1 MKGIRIAALATAA
14 VVIVGSLF
22 VPVRAQRPVVSAELP
37 ATVEALIFELANS
50 MGMLRGRSNQDT
62 GSRDSILTLEHWAS
76 GSLAVGQERFDI
88 PEYRMSLNFSYP
100 GMRLDFTLAEPAGAS
115 ERRIE
120 VVSGDAA
127 WNETERGMNATAAA
141 DQLRERLVHLWTTP
155 FGVVKA
161 AATAGPLATMEVVGE
176 TTLLLS
182 FPLPDPVSDVTVNA
196 TVRKDASLL
205 VPHPEALM
213 DLVGTYLVR
222 VETTGAVVSET
233 TFAEYGDQN
242 WDDYRADIMLPKRI
256 TRTQG
261 DITWVLTTTNTNTYN
276 PYVVMPVPANVA
288 R

>member
-50 MGMLRGRSNQDT
+50 MGMLRGRSNQET
-62 GSRDSILTLEHWAS
+62 RSRDSILTLEHWAS

-127 WNETERGMNATAAA
+127 WNETERVQGALEA
-141 DQLRERLVHLWTTP
+141 
-155 FGVVKA
+155 VKA
-161 AATAGPLATMEVVGE
+161 GRRPVVLLAELPVLCAEAKLAVE
-176 TTLLLS
+176 RTLES
-182 FPLPDPVSDVTVNA
+182 RD
-196 TVRKDASLL
+196 SLR
-205 VPHPEALM
+205 
-213 DLVGTYLVR
+213 DL
-222 VETTGAVVSET
+222 E
-233 TFAEYGDQN
+233 
-242 WDDYRADIMLPKRI
+242 
-256 TRTQG
+256 
-261 DITWVLTTTNTNTYN
+261 
-276 PYVVMPVPANVA
+276 
-288 R
+288 